1 MGLLGF
7 SLRSAS
13 QRPTTAFV
21 VTLIVSEGLD
31 GKLRRGESSVFV
43 LDIVGRLKY
52 RFCIIFVPRISA
64 RIESTVRWSRA
75 WSCTAPKMHEEGRA

>member
-64 RIESTVRWSRA
+64 RIGSTVRWSRA
-75 WSCTAPKMHEEGRA
+75 WACTAPKMHEEGRA